1 MNKNILAGVVLATLA
16 ISANAQ
22 GSLAFSSASG
32 TKPRITV
39 DGVNAGTGIKVE
51 LLVAGATGL
60 TYSSSGAA
68 VEAFNLKLTGANAG
82 LFSQGVVLA
91 GGVAPDAT
99 KAVTIRA
106 WDTASGDSFASATT
120 KASTTFDYKF
130 GGAGEPPGLP
140 GSIVGANLFNGL
152 ALTSVPEPS
161 TYALAA
167 LGLGGL
173 MFLRRK

>member
-22 GSLAFSSASG
+22 GSLAFSSATG

-60 TYSSSGAA
+60 TYSSTGAA

-91 GGVAPDAT
+91 AGVKPDAT
-99 KAVTIRA
+99 AAVTIRA
-106 WDTASGDSFASATT
+106 WDTASGDSYATA
-120 KASTTFDYKF
+120 KFRGSSTFDYKF

-140 GSIVGANLFNGL
+140 GSIVGANLFSGL
-152 ALTSVPEPS
+152 AIVTPEPR